1 MLGVGGSEVT
11 YRFKC
16 SSCHNW
22 HEGFPD
28 IGFDQ
33 PLYASEVPERER
45 KRRVLLT
52 SDLCIVDDEH
62 FFVRCM
68 LLIPINE
75 TNDKFGWGIWSTL
88 SKDNFLRYQKQF
100 DDDMSG
106 WQPMFGYLSNR
117 IPEYPDT
124 LNLKLSVQP
133 MRRGDRPHA
142 TLEPTDHPLAVDQRN
157 GMSLEKALKIADPF
171 LH

>member
-1 MLGVGGSEVT
+1 MT

-16 SSCHNW
+16 SSCDSW

-33 PLYASEVPERER
+33 PLYASEVPEHEG
-45 KRRVLLT
+45 KRRVFLT
-52 SDLCIVDDEH
+52 TDLCVVDDEH
-62 FFVRCM
+62 FFVRCI
-68 LLIPINE
+68 LFIPIE
-75 TNDKFGWGIWSTL
+75 GIDDQFGWGVWSTL
-88 SKDNFLRYQKQF
+88 SKKNFLRYQEHYEE
-100 DDDMSG
+100 DMSG
-106 WQPMFGYLSNR
+106 WQPMFGLLSNQ

-124 LNLKLSVQP
+124 LNLKLSLQTKKKNA
-133 MRRGDRPHA
+133 RPNA
-142 TLEPTDHPLAVDQRN
+142 TLEPTDHPLAVDQKN